1 MTFSTDLSRYS
12 MFETL
17 RNGQVIEIRA
27 TKPEDRDEM
36 MKAIGRTS
44 NESLYRRFFSPKRAF
59 SEKEVNYLLEIDFVK
74 HVALVAVLEET
85 SRPII
90 AGGRYIVYQPGCA
103 ELAFVVED
111 AYQGKGIGSLLM
123 RHLIA
128 IARKAELDELHAE
141 VLPSNESMLKVFE
154 RTGLAISTTRDQ
166 YNVHITLRLR

>member
-1 MTFSTDLSRYS
+1 MKISTDLSEYS
-12 MFETL
+12 ALEKL
-17 RNGQVIEIRA
+17 RNGQVIELRA
-27 TKPEDRDEM
+27 TKPGDRDKM
-36 MKAIGRTS
+36 MKAIDRTS
-44 NESLYRRFFSPKRAF
+44 NESLYRRFFSPKRSF

-74 HVALVAVLEET
+74 QVALVVVLEEA

-111 AYQGKGIGSLLM
+111 AYQGQGIGSLLM
-123 RHLIA
+123 RHLIT
-128 IARKAELDELHAE
+128 IASKSGLDELHAE

-154 RTGLAISTTRDQ
+154 RTGLVVSTTRDQ